1 MLGETY
7 VFGSFQLHPEE
18 RLLLDNGR
26 PTKLGS
32 RVLDILI
39 ALVGASGKTV
49 SHAEIVARAW
59 PDATVDGGSLRV
71 YVSALRK
78 ALGDGQGGNRFIVN
92 VPGRGYRFVAPVTRD
107 LRHSAAAPH
116 DTKLTHNLPTLWP
129 SIIGRADAIGTLA
142 GYLSRRRLITVVGT
156 GGVGKTTVAIAAA
169 ASVRN
174 SFRDGIWWVALDSL
188 ATSDSVSS
196 TIGAALGVA
205 EDSPDPML
213 ALAAR
218 LQDKHALIVLD
229 NCEHVIDAAAAV
241 VEAILMAAPQVS
253 VLATS
258 REPLRTKGELSYQ
271 LKPLETPPVRDDVTA
286 NEALAYASVQ
296 LFNERAQACCS
307 DFLVTDTNAPTVC
320 DICCKLDGLPLAL
333 ELAAG
338 QIDLLSVQGLVRGL
352 DDRFLLLTRG
362 RRTALPRQQSLRST
376 MDWSYSLLS
385 EAEKIAL
392 RRIAIFAGHFTMEA
406 ASAVASDE
414 QCTGFDVIEGVVNL
428 VTKSLVTNDTSRDVT
443 RLRLLE
449 TTRIY
454 ALEKLA
460 DSREIEGVRRRQAE
474 YNRQMLH
481 SAGAEIEFRPQAS
494 SSPMMVATP
503 PTLVSF
509 QIGNSAGWGYLP
521 RGGIENCRYP
531 YTAKLTLQ
539 DQWSEPPQLA
549 RAVLDHKTV
558 TAEKLHMELSMALG

>member
-1 MLGETY
+1 MQGETY

-32 RVLDILI
+32 RALDILI
-39 ALVGASGKTV
+39 ALVEAAGETV

-59 PDATVDGGSLRV
+59 PATTVDNGSLRV
-71 YVSALRK
+71 HISALRK
-78 ALGDGQGGNRFIVN
+78 ALGNGQGGNHFIVN
-92 VPGRGYRFVAPVTRD
+92 VTGRGYRFVAPVTRE
-107 LRHSAAAPH
+107 HSHLAAAKH
-116 DTKLTHNLPTLWP
+116 DTQLTHNLPTPWLN
-129 SIIGRADAIGTLA
+129 IIGRAEAVATLA
-142 GYLSRRRLITVVGT
+142 GYLSRRRLVTIVGP

-169 ASVRN
+169 ASIN
-174 SFRDGIWWVALDSL
+174 DSFRDGIWFVALDAM
-188 ATSDSVSS
+188 ATSDSVSG

-218 LQDKHALIVLD
+218 LQDKQALIVLD
-229 NCEHVIDAAAAV
+229 NCEHVIDAVAV
-241 VEAILMAAPQVS
+241 VAEAILMAAPQVS

-258 REPLRTKGELSYQ
+258 REPLRAEGELTYQ
-271 LKPLETPPVRDDVTA
+271 LKPLETPPVGDDVTA

-296 LFNERAQACCS
+296 LFKERAQACCS
-307 DFLVTDTNAPTVC
+307 DFLVTDTNAPAVC
-320 DICCKLDGLPLAL
+320 DICRKLDGLPLAL

-338 QIDLLSVQGLVRGL
+338 QIDLLSVQGLARRL

-414 QCTGFDVIEGVVNL
+414 QRAGIDVFEGVVKL
-428 VTKSLVTNDTSRDVT
+428 VTKSLITNDTSRDVT
-443 RLRLLE
+443 HLRLLE
-449 TTRIY
+449 TTRLY

-460 DSREIEGVRRRQAE
+460 DSREIEGVRRRHAE
-474 YNRQMLH
+474 YSRQMLL
-481 SAGAEIEFRPQAS
+481 SAEAEKEFRPQAS
-494 SSPMMVATP
+494 GSPTIVATP
-503 PTLVSF
+503 ATLVS
-509 QIGNSAGWGYLP
+509 P
-521 RGGIENCRYP
+521 PGGIDGCHYR
-531 YTAKLTLQ
+531 YTAKSAHH
-539 DQWSEPPQLA
+539 DQWGEPPQLGRTA
-549 RAVLDHKTV
+549 LDYKPV
-558 TAEKLHMELSMALG
+558 TAEQLHMELSMALG